1 MHKLIPIS
9 IKKVSFELVYI
20 IIMTQILKVLH
31 IFFMNN
37 GKLNIIVV
45 HIFLVFLFETVMFPI
60 IKDAKL
66 MYLLYFRF

>member
-1 MHKLIPIS
+1 MHKLITIS

-37 GKLNIIVV
+37 GKLNIVI
-45 HIFLVFLFETVMFPI
+45 HIFLVFLFETVMFPM

-66 MYLLYFRF
+66 IYLLYFRF